1 MKEVRH
7 NVDSLSIGEKRVN
20 KKIRKTKQ
28 RTFDKKAIRE
38 IVREYQ
44 KKLLRLGLTK
54 RDTNWFKFLIVGLG
68 SRLSLRLVTSGR
80 T

>member
-7 NVDSLSIGEKRVN
+7 NVDSLSTGEKRVN

-38 IVREYQ
+38 IV
-44 KKLLRLGLTK
+44 
-54 RDTNWFKFLIVGLG
+54 
-68 SRLSLRLVTSGR
+68 
-80 T
+80 